1 MRGSKTML
9 MLGAALLFGG
19 AAAYLA
25 VDWINSQVSH
35 QVAGQSSATL
45 RKVASAAADLR
56 AGKELAASDLTTVQW
71 PASTVPE
78 GAVMDA
84 AALVGR
90 VLRSSVAKGEPL
102 SESRLA
108 AKGVRG
114 GIASLI
120 APGKRAI
127 SISVNDAAGMA
138 SYALEG
144 SFVDI
149 IVNSMDAA
157 EGDRQRSMSK
167 IVLERVLVLRTSPT
181 AQGDGRIGA
190 VTLEVT
196 PAEAETLDLARS
208 VGTLSLALRSES
220 EGEQAKTKGA
230 TKESL
235 FGLNYKPATAP
246 VPVAQPAIP
255 PVAAVSVPAVPRP
268 AVVKEVVRME
278 PAVASAKPL
287 PAKTCVDALIGNERR
302 SECF

>member
-1 MRGSKTML
+1 MRGSKTVL
-9 MLGAALLFGG
+9 MLGSALLFGG

-35 QVAGQSSATL
+35 QVAGQSNVPL
-45 RKVASAAADLR
+45 RKVAIAAADLR
-56 AGKELAASDLTTVQW
+56 AGKELVTADLTIVQW
-71 PASTVPE
+71 PASTLPD
-78 GAVMDA
+78 GAVTDA
-84 AALVGR
+84 AELVGR
-90 VLRSSVAKGEPL
+90 VLRNSVAKGEPL
-102 SESRLA
+102 NESRLA
-108 AKGVRG
+108 AKGARG

-120 APGKRAI
+120 APGKRGI
-127 SISVNDAAGMA
+127 SISVNDAVGMA

-149 IVNSMDAA
+149 IVNSADAV

-167 IVLERVLVLRTSPT
+167 IVLERVLVLRTAQA
-181 AQGDGRIGA
+181 AQGEGRIGA

-208 VGTLSLALRSES
+208 VGTLSLALRSDS
-220 EGEQAKTKGA
+220 EGEQVRTKGA

-235 FGLNYKPATAP
+235 FGTNLKPAP
-246 VPVAQPAIP
+246 VPVIQPVIP
-255 PVAAVSVPAVPRP
+255 PVAAVSLPAVPRQ

-278 PAVASAKPL
+278 PALARPSPG
-287 PAKTCVDALIGNERR
+287 KTCVDALIGNERR